1 MIRKG
6 KIDYFKEN
14 EGVKLEYKESIFVNK
29 IKLKKEFSNSQKAS
43 RVDPNMKFE
52 TYQSN
57 KNEELMFEIL
67 ETVCA
72 FLNTKG
78 GNLWIGVTDKRKV
91 VGIESE
97 NSNRHF
103 KSRMPFEKFKEKY
116 LDYISAK
123 LDFHF
128 SDFVYFYDY
137 TDPYIQTKDK
147 SKTLFL
153 IKVREANKPAFVI
166 VKDGK
171 KEKKIPY
178 LRRGSGDFS
187 YDGSDPKRTLSEFSE
202 FWNSK
207 NS

>member
-1 MIRKG
+1 M
-6 KIDYFKEN
+6 Y
-14 EGVKLEYKESIFVNK
+14 
-29 IKLKKEFSNSQKAS
+29 
-43 RVDPNMKFE
+43 
-52 TYQSN
+52 
-57 KNEELMFEIL
+57 EIV

-78 GNLWIGVTDKRKV
+78 GNLWIGITDKRKV
-91 VGIESE
+91 VGIENE
-97 NSNRHF
+97 NRNSRF
-103 KSRMPFEKFKEKY
+103 KSRMPFEKFKERY

-128 SDFVYFYDY
+128 SDFAFFYDY

-153 IKVREANKPAFVI
+153 IKVREANKPAFVR

-178 LRRGSGDFS
+178 LRRGSGDFP
-187 YDGSDPKRTLSEFSE
+187 YDGRDPKRTLSEFYE
-202 FWNSK
+202 YWNSK
-207 NS
+207 NSWHIYRYEKCTIASRLY